1 MSRLWVSDPP
11 VRGSAS
17 AKVGRRARRELVAA
31 NMLLAT
37 MLVLHALDH
46 ELRQEAAVPAGTA
59 TAGTVGFVA
68 VLAALVLALRGSRL
82 APIATAAVGLA
93 IAAGFVAA
101 HVLPEWSALSQPYG
115 DIDVDALSWIAM
127 LLPMLVGAGVGLAS
141 LRRLRGPV

>member
-1 MSRLWVSDPP
+1 V
-11 VRGSAS
+11 
-17 AKVGRRARRELVAA
+17 VA
-31 NMLLAT
+31 NVLLLS

-68 VLAALVLALRGSRL
+68 VLATLVLALRGSRF

-101 HVLPEWSALSQPYG
+101 HVLPEWSALSQPYA
-115 DIDVDALSWIAM
+115 DIEVDALSWIAM
-127 LLPMLVGAGVGLAS
+127 LLPVLLGAGVGLAS
-141 LRRLRGPV
+141 LRRLRDPA